1 MDAGAFPLCR
11 GSSHVDQVAGV
22 TPGGARPIAD
32 SRFKSYKT
40 GCSNRSRSAA
50 AAARRSS
57 HAAQMHLQDGLD
69 AIDDDEF
76 FEEIDDDEEAP
87 RSV

>member
-1 MDAGAFPLCR
+1 
-11 GSSHVDQVAGV
+11 
-22 TPGGARPIAD
+22 
-32 SRFKSYKT
+32 
-40 GCSNRSRSAA
+40 
-50 AAARRSS
+50 
-57 HAAQMHLQDGLD
+57 MHLQDGLD